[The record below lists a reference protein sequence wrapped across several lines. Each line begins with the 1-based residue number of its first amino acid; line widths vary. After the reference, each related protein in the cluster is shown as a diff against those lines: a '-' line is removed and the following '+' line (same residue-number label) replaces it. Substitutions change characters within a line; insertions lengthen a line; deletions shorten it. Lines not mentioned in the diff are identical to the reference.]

1 LKNDN
6 YGLLNNFIIHLDRK
20 IPGYMEIREKIKPAL
35 PHIIAV
41 TLFIL
46 ISFVYF
52 YPVLEGKVLKAND
65 STVSNINSK
74 EIRDYREK
82 FHKEPLWTNSI
93 FSGMPA
99 YLISTRFPGNLM
111 KHADTVLRV
120 FKMPVSVLFISMA
133 GFYLLLL
140 IFGVNPWLAIAG
152 AIAYGFSSFFFQI
165 LAAGHNTQAIALA
178 YMAPVIGGIFY
189 AYRYDAIKGAL
200 LTAFMLA
207 LQITANHLQI
217 TYYVMIILLVFVI
230 TEFVYSLK
238 EKTFPKFLRTSL
250 ILIIPIII
258 AIGINFGNLNTIREY
273 GKYSIRGKSELK
285 AEHKNVSAGLDR
297 DYIVYWSYGIDETMN
312 LLIPNYKGGSSLPFD
327 KDSRTVKAL
336 RQNNAGDAA
345 DQVMKYWG
353 SQPGTAG
360 PNYMGAI
367 VIFLFIL
374 GLIVVKGREKWW
386 LLIATI
392 LSILLAWGKNF
403 MPFTN
408 LFIDF
413 FPGYNKFRAVTM
425 TLVIAQYCIPL
436 LGFLALRNFYNGT
449 LSKKE
454 MLKGLKLATGIAG
467 GIVLLIL
474 IIPGIAGSFLNPLEA
489 ENYPGWLTSALVSDR
504 KELLRADS
512 LRSLIFIL
520 LGAGA
525 LVGFVSGKLRKE
537 YSILL
542 LALLIIFDL
551 WGTGKRYLNADRFER
566 SSATRKSF
574 TPTVADAAI
583 LKDPTYN
590 RVLNLSVSTFNDNSP
605 TSWFHKSIG
614 GYHGAKLKRYQ
625 ELIDSSISRELG
637 LFQSAFQ
644 SAEQVKTVDDLIPV
658 IMPVFNRTS
667 VLNMLNTKYVIIDP
681 QAPPVINPK
690 AMGNAWFV
698 EKPQMADNA
707 NMELASVNR
716 IDPSREAVIDTRFR
730 ELVKEPAY
738 PVTGND
744 KIELVSYQP
753 NELEYNYTADG
764 EKLAVFS
771 EIYYPAGWKCYIDGR
786 ESEYFRTNYILRGM
800 ILPDGTHQV
809 KFTFEPSSYING
821 NKISLAS
828 SILLILLAAG
838 YFFSGFIKKS
848 KSE

>member
-1 LKNDN
+1 
-6 YGLLNNFIIHLDRK
+6 
-20 IPGYMEIREKIKPAL
+20 MEIKEKIKPAL

-41 TLFIL
+41 VLFIV
-46 ISFVYF
+46 ISFAYF

-65 STVSNINSK
+65 STVSNVNSK

-93 FSGMPA
+93 FCGMPA

-111 KHADTVLRV
+111 KHVDTVLRI

-133 GFYLLLL
+133 GFYFLLL
-140 IFGVNPWLAIAG
+140 IFGINPWLAIAG
-152 AIAYGFSSFFFQI
+152 AIAYGLSSFFFQI

-178 YMAPVIGGIFY
+178 YMAPVIGGIYY
-189 AYRYDAIKGAL
+189 AYRYNAIKGAL
-200 LTAFMLA
+200 LTAFL
-207 LQITANHLQI
+207 LSLELLANHPQI
-217 TYYVMIILLVFVI
+217 TYYAMICLLIFVI
-230 TEFVYSLK
+230 IEFVYSLR
-238 EKTFPKFLRTSL
+238 EKTFVKFLKTSL
-250 ILIIPIII
+250 ILIIPVFI

-273 GKYSIRGKSELK
+273 GKYSTRGKSELQ

-297 DYIVYWSYGIDETMN
+297 DYIVSWSYGIDETMN

-336 RQNNAGDAA
+336 RKNNAGNAA

-353 SQPGTAG
+353 KQAYTAG
-360 PNYMGAI
+360 PDYMGAI

-425 TLVIAQYCIPL
+425 TLVIAQFCIPL
-436 LGFLALRNFYNGT
+436 LGFLALREYYYGS

-454 MLKGLKLATGIAG
+454 MLKGIKIAG
-467 GIVLLIL
+467 GITGGMLLFIIL
-474 IIPGIAGSFLNPLEA
+474 IPGIAGSFLSSYET
-489 ENYPGWLTSALVSDR
+489 EYPGWLTSALISDR

-520 LGAGA
+520 LGAVA
-525 LVGFVSGKLRKE
+525 IVGFVSGRLRKE

-542 LALLIIFDL
+542 IALLIIFDL

-566 SSATRKSF
+566 PSVIKKSF
-574 TPTVADAAI
+574 TPTAADAAI
-583 LKDPTYN
+583 LMDQSYY

-637 LFQSAFQ
+637 LFQATFK
-644 SAEQVKTVDDLIPV
+644 AAGEQVKTYDDLIPLL
-658 IMPVFNRTS
+658 MPLFNRTS
-667 VLNMLNTKYVIIDP
+667 VLNMLNAKYVILDP
-681 QAPPVINPK
+681 KVQPVVNPH

-698 EKPQMADNA
+698 EKPLIVDNA

-716 IDPSREAVIDTRFR
+716 IDPSREAVIDFRFS
-730 ELVKEPAY
+730 EQVKGSVY

-753 NELEYNYTADG
+753 NELEYKYTAEG

-771 EIYYPAGWKCYIDGR
+771 EIYYPAGWKCYIDGI
-786 ESEYFRTNYILRGM
+786 ENQYFRTNYVLRGM
-800 ILPDGTHQV
+800 ILPGGTHQV
-809 KFTFEPSSYING
+809 RFAFEPSSYING
-821 NKISLAS
+821 NKISLTS
-828 SILLILLAAG
+828 SILLFLFAAG
-838 YFFSGFIKKS
+838 YFISRFIKRS
-848 KSE
+848 KSQ